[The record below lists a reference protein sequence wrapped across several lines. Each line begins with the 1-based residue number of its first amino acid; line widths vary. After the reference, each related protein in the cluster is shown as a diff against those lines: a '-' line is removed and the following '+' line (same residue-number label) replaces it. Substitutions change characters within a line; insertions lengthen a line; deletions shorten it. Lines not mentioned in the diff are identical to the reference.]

1 MAVKEKNMSDNNA
14 TLTINGEAK
23 DYAIMDGAVGPQVI
37 DVRKLYAQTGMFTYD
52 PGFTSTASCDSGLT
66 YIDGDQGVLL
76 HRGYP
81 IGQLA
86 EQSSFM
92 EVSYLLLNGEL
103 PSKKE
108 LEDFTR
114 TITRHTMVHEQLTTF
129 YRGFR
134 RDAHPMAIMCGVVG
148 ALSAFY
154 HDSTDINDPEQRR
167 IASHRLIAKMP
178 TIAAMAYKYSAG
190 QPFVYPRNDLSYTAN
205 FLRMTFSVPAEEY
218 EPDPV
223 IVDAMDKI
231 FILHADHEQNA
242 STSTVRL
249 AGSSG
254 ANPFACIAAGIACLW
269 GPAHGGAN
277 EAALNMLREIGTVDR
292 IPEYIAR
299 AKNKDDPFRLMGFG
313 HRVYKNYDP
322 RATVMQKTAK
332 DVLEKLG
339 VNDPIFDVAKELEQI
354 ALNDSYFIEKKLY
367 PNVDFYSGVIL
378 SAIGFPT
385 EMFTVLFALAR
396 TVGWVAQWNEMI
408 SDPAQKIGRPRQLYT
423 GPTQRDYVPAPQR
436 SPEKAIEIKG
446 TAPRN
451 GRRFSVGRAV
461 APPAPPISG
470 WEG

>member
-1 MAVKEKNMSDNNA
+1 MADDNASFELGGKNF
-14 TLTINGEAK
+14 
-23 DYAIMDGAVGPQVI
+23 DYPVRTGTVGPDVI
-37 DVRKLYAQTGMFTYD
+37 DIRKLYAETGAFTFD
-52 PGFTSTASCDSGLT
+52 PGFTSTASCESQIT
-66 YIDGDQGVLL
+66 YIDGDEGILL

-81 IGQLA
+81 IDQLA

-92 EVSYLLLNGEL
+92 EVAYLLLNGEL
-103 PSKKE
+103 PTSGE
-108 LEDFTR
+108 LEKFTY
-114 TITRHTMVHEQLTTF
+114 TISRHTMLHEQLSTF

-154 HDSTDINDPEQRR
+154 HDSTDITDPKQRM

-178 TIAAMAYKYSAG
+178 TIAAMAYKYSVG
-190 QPFVYPRNDLSYTAN
+190 QPFMYPQNGLSYTGN
-205 FLRMTFSVPAEEY
+205 FLRMTFGVPAEPY
-218 EPDPV
+218 EVNP
-223 IVDAMDKI
+223 IVEQAMRVI

-277 EAALNMLREIGTVDR
+277 EAALNMLREIGTPDR

-299 AKNKDDPFRLMGFG
+299 AKDKDDPFRLMGFG

-322 RATVMQKTAK
+322 RAKVMQKTAEA
-332 DVLEKLG
+332 VLKELG
-339 VNDPIFDVAKELEQI
+339 VTDPVFDVARELEQI
-354 ALNDSYFIEKKLY
+354 ALNDEYFIEKKLY

-385 EMFTVLFALAR
+385 SMFTALFALAR

-408 SDPAQKIGRPRQLYT
+408 SDPDQKIGRPRQLYT
-423 GPTQRDYVPAPQR
+423 GATQRDYVPVAQR
-436 SPEKAIEIKG
+436 
-446 TAPRN
+446 
-451 GRRFSVGRAV
+451 
-461 APPAPPISG
+461 
-470 WEG
+470 